1 MWVWVR
7 RGLKWKPIGLKWKP
21 IGVRWLKRGCVK
33 FIWLFSI
40 GVGDLTLLVLEKVK
54 GLEIK

>member
-1 MWVWVR
+1 MWVR